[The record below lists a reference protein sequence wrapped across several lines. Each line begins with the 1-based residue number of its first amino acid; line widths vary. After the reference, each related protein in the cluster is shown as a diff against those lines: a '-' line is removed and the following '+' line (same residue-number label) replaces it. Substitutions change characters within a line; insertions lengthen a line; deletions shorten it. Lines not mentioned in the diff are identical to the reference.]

1 LFFTKTKKENEKM
14 HPGLFAVCMFA
25 IALVLNLV
33 VSFFIN
39 LCASKGNR
47 EKKSEDL
54 ITITHGVKDY
64 GVKEINIKE

>member
-1 LFFTKTKKENEKM
+1 
-14 HPGLFAVCMFA
+14 MFA

-47 EKKSEDL
+47 EKSEDL

>member
-1 LFFTKTKKENEKM
+1 M
-14 HPGLFAVCMFA
+14 HPGLFAICMFA

-47 EKKSEDL
+47 EKSEDL